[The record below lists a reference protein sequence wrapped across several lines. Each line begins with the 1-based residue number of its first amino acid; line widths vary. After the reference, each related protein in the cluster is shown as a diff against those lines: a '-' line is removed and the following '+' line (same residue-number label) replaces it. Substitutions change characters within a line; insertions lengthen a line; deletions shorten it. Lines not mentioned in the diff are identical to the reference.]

1 MSIPNSADSA
11 KLFTNYQTTTF
22 KLGEHDVLVE
32 TGKMAKAASGSVV
45 LTCGDTSILVTATVS
60 KEPRAGID
68 FFPLLCD
75 FEERM
80 YSVGRIPG
88 GYIKREGRPS
98 ERAVLTCRLM
108 DRPIRP
114 LWPDGY
120 KNDVQVVA
128 MPLSADSVHQTD
140 VLSILG
146 ASFALELSGAPFQG
160 PLGAVRV
167 GRINGQFVINPTFEQ
182 GKESD
187 LDLVVAGTADSIMMV
202 EAGADFVSEAL
213 LVEALEVAH
222 AEIKNQCA
230 VQQAFTQ
237 QCGVN
242 KKEWTPDLSTSELE
256 SFVANLCEAD
266 VTAAY
271 HNFDRDQRQELL
283 ANSKTKLKEAIAALP
298 EDHSLQP
305 LIKDALDHVGAA
317 FKGLEKRIMRAMVI
331 DEGVR
336 ADGRKSDEIRPI
348 VCEVGV
354 VPRVHG
360 SALFTRGGTQVLSI
374 TTLGAP
380 GDKQTL
386 DGVDPETE
394 KRWIHHYS
402 FPGYSVGEVKPLRG
416 AGRREIG
423 HGALAARAIE
433 AALPTKED
441 FPYTMRVN
449 SDVLESNGSTS
460 MGSTCG
466 SSMSLMNAGVPLK
479 SPISGIAMGLIKE
492 GDKAVILSDIQG
504 VEDFLG
510 DMDFKVTGNDT
521 GVTALQMDIKI
532 QGISVE
538 LMKEALEQARVG
550 RLHILDKMA
559 EAITAPSDMA
569 ETAPRILSLRIP
581 KESIGSVIGPGGKN
595 IRGIIEQTGAQID
608 IEDDGLVTI
617 TSVGTGGEAAYD
629 IIHKMTMQIEAG
641 MIMHGKVVRI
651 IPIGAF
657 VELAPGRDGMVH
669 ISQISYERVNVIEDV
684 LNVGDE
690 VVVKVREIDD
700 MGRINLTMKGLTNE
714 EREAHG
720 LEPVEIPEHVLAGG
734 GEERESRPP
743 RRDGDRGGRGGGGYR
758 GGRDRDRG
766 PRPPRS

>member
-1 MSIPNSADSA
+1 MTSPDAA
-11 KLFTNYQTTTF
+11 KLFNVQEATF
-22 KLGEHDVLVE
+22 QLGEHTVHVE

-45 LTCGDTSILVTATVS
+45 LTCGDTKVLVTATVS
-60 KEPRAGID
+60 KSPRAGID

-98 ERAVLTCRLM
+98 EKAVLSCRLM

-128 MPLSADSVHQTD
+128 MPLSADGVHQTD
-140 VLSILG
+140 VLAILG

-167 GRINGQFVINPTFEQ
+167 GRIDGQFIINPTFEQ
-182 GKESD
+182 SKESE
-187 LDLVVAGTADSIMMV
+187 LDLVVSGTADSIMMV
-202 EAGADFVSEAL
+202 EAGADFVSEDL

-230 VQQAFTQ
+230 VQQSFTK
-237 QCGVN
+237 QCGVT
-242 KKEWTPDLSTSELE
+242 KVEWTPDLDTSEMNT
-256 SFVANLCEAD
+256 FVAGICEAD
-266 VTAAY
+266 VQAAY
-271 HNFDRDQRQELL
+271 HNFDRDERKELL
-283 ANSKTKLKEAIAALP
+283 ENTKAKLTEAIDGLA

-305 LIKDALDHVGAA
+305 LIQDALDHVGAA
-317 FKGLEKRIMRAMVI
+317 FKKLEKRIMRAMVI

-433 AALPTKED
+433 ASLPEKED

-492 GDKAVILSDIQG
+492 ADKAVILSDIQG

-550 RLHILDKMA
+550 RLHILGKMS

-569 ETAPRILSLRIP
+569 ETAPRILTIRIP
-581 KESIGSVIGPGGKN
+581 KESIGTVIGPGGKT
-595 IRGIIEQTGAQID
+595 IRGIIEETGAQID

-617 TSVGTGGEAAYD
+617 TSVGTGGEAAYET
-629 IIHKMTMQIEAG
+629 IKKMTMQIEAG
-641 MIMHGKVVRI
+641 MILPGKVVRI

-669 ISQISYERVNVIEDV
+669 ISQISYERVNVIEDE
-684 LNVGDE
+684 LNIGDE

-700 MGRINLTMKGLTNE
+700 MGRINLTIKGLTNE

-720 LEPVEIPEHVLAGG
+720 LEPIEIPEHVLAGG
-734 GEERESRPP
+734 GEERERRP
-743 RRDGDRGGRGGGGYR
+743 RRDGDRGGRGGRGGGGGYR
-758 GGRDRDRG
+758 GNRDRG
-766 PRPPRS
+766 PRRD